1 MSLFLGVLSAAVAL
15 DDSDYQKKLKGLEK
29 SSDDSF
35 SRIASAAGRYL
46 TAAAIL
52 NFGRQAIQTFSDL
65 EESTNKFNVV
75 FQGFSKQA
83 GDAVDEL
90 REKFG
95 QSELSAKKMLS
106 GTGDILTG
114 FGFDRKLALDMS
126 MLTAQ
131 LGSDLASFTNY
142 AGGAAGATDALTKAM
157 LGETESAKMLGIVI
171 KQDSEEYKNLVEQ
184 AMTTGVQVKEGGE
197 KIVVANEQQ
206 AKAVAALALAYQQSK
221 NAHGDFLRSQ
231 DSIANQT
238 QILKNNLTE
247 MYTVIGKESSGVF
260 SDSLRSANALIK
272 CYTELSPATRTV
284 LNNTVLLTA
293 ALTLLGK
300 KGYLKTAND
309 ALKAAAANISYAA
322 STKGASGAT
331 ALFSLSIK
339 GLSASLKKLWV
350 DMGPVGWAILAI
362 GAAYTA
368 VTAIISAHEE
378 ALRGATEAAKEA
390 HEVEKQKT
398 EDLKAQHDEEMT
410 KLQRLEELAKYER
423 LNSDEKKEA
432 NKIAEELNQSYTNL
446 GITIN
451 SITGKLHVNANAWKS
466 LTQQQAKAQKQQL
479 KNELKELNSRIKAV
493 GAETANVF
501 KSGVFFPNDVIGG
514 SDIRWIVAASGVAQG
529 YLNMKQLK
537 EIYDALLVSN
547 DDPEATAAL
556 AHYIDLRK
564 EQLKLEEKIKKLDES
579 GTKNAQERRKKQAEI
594 IRNTEKEKKDS
605 LYELT
610 EYEWQIK
617 FDESDFDKQLKM
629 LKEKADKTFSNTKK
643 IHYSSIDKLLAADTH
658 RLSKRE
664 LELRKEILEIR
675 EKEKRVAEKVA
686 DQEKRQNEERR
697 RYFEEERRRNI
708 DIENAR
714 KAIKEFEWQQY
725 FDKSDD
731 DTKLILLADRAMKLR
746 DKLEYIKSIN
756 DSSFSDQLKNA
767 KEELRIKQ
775 ELKEVEEQRGAIYR
789 KWREDQDRKE
799 QKERENFRK
808 YSYENESFNDFLE
821 LRKKDKEVSKI
832 TKAVEELR
840 SAGYNDK
847 ANAIIQKQLDYY
859 KKQAIQLKK
868 EFIVLSKSPNQ
879 IDDDYIKRLNSI
891 RENMEKAFSDANYWQ
906 NRLDADKDLDR
917 RHENA
922 RETIGAWS
930 LAALSR
936 MTGSSPEVQTAKNT
950 RETSRKMTE
959 LLELEKKRPSL
970 TF

>member
-15 DDSDYQKKLKGLEK
+15 DDSEYQKKLKGLETS
-29 SSDDSF
+29 SSDSF
-35 SRIASAAGRYL
+35 QKIAKAAASYL
-46 TAAAIL
+46 TVTSIL
-52 NFGRQAIQTFSDL
+52 NLGRQAIQTFSDL

-90 REKFG
+90 TKKFG

-171 KQDSEEYKNLVEQ
+171 RQDSEEYKNLIQQ
-184 AMTTGVQVKEGGE
+184 AMTTGVQIKEGGE

-238 QILKNNLTE
+238 QILKNNLE
-247 MYTVIGKESSGVF
+247 EVISVIGGDGASAY
-260 SDSLRSANALIK
+260 SDLLKSTNNLLKSYI
-272 CYTELSPATRTV
+272 ELSPATRS
-284 LNNTVLLTA
+284 LINNTALLTA
-293 ALTLLGK
+293 CFVALRTTGIIGVVKSAVAGTIALLHYATVMDTCTIVGTK
-300 KGYLKTAND
+300 MTIQQGSLQASMKATAV
-309 ALKAAAANISYAA
+309 AA
-322 STKGASGAT
+322 SIAT
-331 ALFSLSIK
+331 AAIGGAVAMLSIHYI
-339 GLSASLKKLWV
+339 LMQRDA
-350 DMGPVGWAILAI
+350 AIRDERLRLAEKEVKI
-362 GAAYTA
+362 
-368 VTAIISAHEE
+368 EE
-378 ALRGATEAAKEA
+378 E
-390 HEVEKQKT
+390 
-398 EDLKAQHDEEMT
+398 
-410 KLQRLEELAKYER
+410 KLQLMRQSNSEDMNKLER
-423 LNSDEKKEA
+423 
-432 NKIAEELNQSYTNL
+432 
-446 GITIN
+446 
-451 SITGKLHVNANAWKS
+451 
-466 LTQQQAKAQKQQL
+466 
-479 KNELKELNSRIKAV
+479 LKELSEYQNLSTDEQKEADDIAKKLQEDYDNLSISIDKVNKSVRV
-493 GAETANVF
+493 GADAWKKMTKQQKERLIIQANRALTA
-501 KSGVFFPNDVIGG
+501 
-514 SDIRWIVAASGVAQG
+514 
-529 YLNMKQLK
+529 QLK
-537 EIYDALLVSN
+537 YVKALTTQIANSFSFGDMPGGIN
-547 DDPEATAAL
+547 YEAIANGLQANTLNFYSELKRQLGYVQRIRNMLLEKSQKEEA
-556 AHYIDLRK
+556 
-564 EQLKLEEKIKKLDES
+564 EQLDSYIVQLEKAISLYEELDKIRKAKVTNNGDKKNIRE
-579 GTKNAQERRKKQAEI
+579 QAF
-594 IRNTEKEKKDS
+594 
-605 LYELT
+605 YELT

-629 LKEKADKTFSNTKK
+629 LKEKADKTFSDAEN
-643 IHYSSIDKLLAADTH
+643 IHYSSIDKLLAADT
-658 RLSKRE
+658 RKLSKKE

-675 EKEKRVAEKVA
+675 EKEKSVAEKVA

-697 RYFEEERRRNI
+697 RYFKEERRRNI

-714 KAIKEFEWQQY
+714 KAIKEFERQQY

-746 DKLEYIKSIN
+746 DELEYIKSIN

-840 SAGYNDK
+840 SAGYNDR

-879 IDDDYIKRLNSI
+879 IDDDYLKKLNSI